1 MGYQLY
7 PEKQIHLVGLEQ
19 TGDGVYTCK
28 YPDLL
33 AEWLRQ
39 QGLVEVEAYGHTGHI
54 ELTLEEEDT
63 PTQPPESGLT
73 SAEWQQKTKHRGFV
87 HIYKT
92 GTVRAGGN
100 SDRLD
105 KMLQEL
111 LRK

>member
-7 PEKQIHLVGLEQ
+7 PDKQIHLVGLEQ
-19 TGDGVYTCK
+19 TGDGVYTSK

-33 AEWLRQ
+33 AELAQAAGPRRGR
-39 QGLVEVEAYGHTGHI
+39 GLWPHRAHRADAGR
-54 ELTLEEEDT
+54 EDT
-63 PTQPPESGLT
+63 PTQPPEFGLT

-92 GTVRAGGN
+92 ATVGAGGN

-105 KMLQEL
+105 KMLQVL
-111 LRK
+111 LSK